1 MNQTKC
7 MVMIDELQTE
17 LSNVAR
23 VGASDPIINDSLR
36 ALEVLKIELEGLQES
51 KPIDPIDNRFDELEK
66 KVILWAEERG
76 IFASSNKTS
85 QFLKTMSEAGEL
97 ADHLSKDA
105 PTEELV
111 DDIGDM
117 LVTMIIMSEFIGV
130 SLVDCLDYAYD
141 EIKNRKGK
149 MVGGVFVKE
158 CDNDE

>member
-23 VGASDPIINDSLR
+23 VGASDPIISDSLR
-36 ALEVLKIELEGLQES
+36 ALEVLRIELESLPGPE
-51 KPIDPIDNRFDELEK
+51 PVDPIENRFDELEK
-66 KVILWAEERG
+66 KVIVWAEDRG
-76 IFASSNKTS
+76 IFASSNATA

-105 PTEELV
+105 PIEELV

-117 LVTMIIMSEFIGV
+117 LVTMILMGEFIGV
-130 SLVDCLDYAYD
+130 NLVDCLDYAYD

-158 CDNDE
+158 

>member
-1 MNQTKC
+1 
-7 MVMIDELQTE
+7 MIDELQTE

-23 VGASDPIINDSLR
+23 VGASDPIISDSLR
-36 ALEVLKIELEGLQES
+36 ALEVLRIELESLPGPE
-51 KPIDPIDNRFDELEK
+51 PVDPIENRFDELEK
-66 KVILWAEERG
+66 KVILWAEDRG
-76 IFASSNKTS
+76 IFASSNATA

-105 PTEELV
+105 PIEELV

-117 LVTMIIMSEFIGV
+117 LVTMILMGEFIGV
-130 SLVDCLDYAYD
+130 NLVDCLDYAYN